1 MKKNL
6 FYLGSLVIL
15 SAFLMSATMKKQKPV
30 TLNVN
35 TSISKIGWLG
45 KKVVGQHSGQISIKS
60 GQVTL
65 QEGKITGGM
74 FSIDMNT
81 ITCDDLKDEYNAKL
95 IGHLKSDDFFGPEKF
110 PTADFKITSVKY
122 IGKTNAQITG
132 DLTIKGITHALT
144 FPTDVTPGKNNVHAK
159 ATIKVDRT
167 KYDIK
172 YGSGSFFDN
181 LGDKAIENEFTLTV
195 NLHAGM

>member
-1 MKKNL
+1 ML
-6 FYLGSLVIL
+6 R
-15 SAFLMSATMKKQKPV
+15 
-30 TLNVN
+30 
-35 TSISKIGWLG
+35 
-45 KKVVGQHSGQISIKS
+45 
-60 GQVTL
+60 
-65 QEGKITGGM
+65 
-74 FSIDMNT
+74 DNT
-81 ITCDDLKDEYNAKL
+81 IKYNL
-95 IGHLKSDDFFGPEKF
+95 
-110 PTADFKITSVKY
+110 TSHHTTTNVLYCFISNGEIKY

-144 FPTDVTPGKNNVHAK
+144 FPADVTPGKNNVHAK